1 MMDDWIIDDDL
12 FETTKNVDRYQQL
25 YEKSLISFKDN
36 VQVFDKEVG
45 NQL

>member
-1 MMDDWIIDDDL
+1 MDDWIIDDDL

-36 VQVFDKEVG
+36 VQVFDKEVSS
-45 NQL
+45 

>member
-45 NQL
+45 S

>member
-1 MMDDWIIDDDL
+1 MDDWIIDDDL

-45 NQL
+45 S

>member
-1 MMDDWIIDDDL
+1 MDDWIIDDDL